1 MSMQSTVARRS
12 IRSLLCVVTLAAAA
26 SAWAAD
32 GSHVSPKQVADA
44 KERFALAQQIVA
56 RLAPDA
62 ERLGLAP
69 TWRQAT
75 LTLLLTSGRAKL
87 AMIAKSAGSYEQ
99 VVAQANDRSASVTK
113 DLGDTVQRARDVLP
127 HARAM
132 MPDPTN

>member
-1 MSMQSTVARRS
+1 MRS
-12 IRSLLCVVTLAAAA
+12 IAVIRRFRAVLCVAALAAAA
-26 SAWAAD
+26 SASAAD
-32 GSHVSPKQVADA
+32 GSRITAKQMVEA

-56 RLAPDA
+56 RLTPDA
-62 ERLGLAP
+62 ARLGLAP
-69 TWRQAT
+69 EWRQAT

-87 AMIAKSAGSYEQ
+87 AMIAKSGGSYEQ

>member
-1 MSMQSTVARRS
+1 M
-12 IRSLLCVVTLAAAA
+12 LCVAALAVAA
-26 SAWAAD
+26 SASAAD
-32 GSHVSPKQVADA
+32 GSRITAKQMVEA

-56 RLAPDA
+56 RLTPDA
-62 ERLGLAP
+62 ARLGLAP
-69 TWRQAT
+69 EWRQAT